1 MFELKQVKAGRGEK
15 VNPALVKEGGG
26 QKSSATVSEAIFP
39 ELLNEQVSKY
49 EDFMSNADALVPEKI
64 LERPQRRLKAIEALR
79 EEIVTASEEV
89 NEKINEIFSKL
100 KASAYSQHTDEG
112 ILEIEIEEYEDC
124 FFVDIEQVTENLD
137 SEVNRIK
144 AELAKAQI
152 DSEKLIKKLNA
163 FLNQN
168 H

>member
-1 MFELKQVKAGRGEK
+1 M
-15 VNPALVKEGGG
+15 NPASVKEGGVGAG

-49 EDFMSNADALVPEKI
+49 EDFMSNADAFVPEKI

-112 ILEIEIEEYEDC
+112 LLEIEIEEYEDC
-124 FFVDIEQVTENLD
+124 FFVDIE
-137 SEVNRIK
+137 
-144 AELAKAQI
+144 
-152 DSEKLIKKLNA
+152 
-163 FLNQN
+163 
-168 H
+168 

>member
-1 MFELKQVKAGRGEK
+1 M
-15 VNPALVKEGGG
+15 
-26 QKSSATVSEAIFP
+26 SEAIFP

-49 EDFMSNADALVPEKI
+49 EEFMSSADALVPEKI

-89 NEKINEIFSKL
+89 NQKINEIFSKL
-100 KASAYSQHTDEG
+100 KGNAYSQHTDEG
-112 ILEIEIEEYEDC
+112 LLEIEFEEYEDC
-124 FFVDIEQVTENLD
+124 FFVDMEQVAENLD

-144 AELAKAQI
+144 AELAKAQV
-152 DSEKLIKKLNA
+152 DSGKLIKKLNT

-168 H
+168 HQVVQEFLKTTHHTI